1 MLCTNKLFQHA
12 IGQLEARE
20 ARHATPACSSLDKL
34 SQHAVSQSEARE
46 ARHTIPAC
54 RRSQSQIGKARHA
67 IPAYTAQICYPSI
80 HCKKLTFIKEAAKAQ
95 NSGLAD
101 TTTNCT
107 TRRTRARGGAEQSAT
122 TP

>member
-1 MLCTNKLFQHA
+1 MLCTNKLSQHV

-20 ARHATPACSSLDKL
+20 ARHSTPACSSLDKL

-46 ARHTIPAC
+46 ARYTIPAC
-54 RRSQSQIGKARHA
+54 RRSQSQIGKAR
-67 IPAYTAQICYPSI
+67 Y
-80 HCKKLTFIKEAAKAQ
+80 AKAL
-95 NSGLAD
+95 NSRQAD
-101 TTTNCT
+101 TATNCA